1 MLIWVCFT
9 VGERKKKEREREVTD
24 NMEREEIADNK
35 ETERVEK
42 EEKWKEKSYVFK
54 FCINC
59 RLKL

>member
-1 MLIWVCFT
+1 VFR
-9 VGERKKKEREREVTD
+9 GGREKEKEREREVTD
-24 NMEREEIADNK
+24 NMEREEITDNK
-35 ETERVEK
+35 EIERVEK

>member
-1 MLIWVCFT
+1 MGVFR
-9 VGERKKKEREREVTD
+9 GGREKEKEREREVTD
-24 NMEREEIADNK
+24 NMEREEITDNK
-35 ETERVEK
+35 EIERVEK

>member
-1 MLIWVCFT
+1 

-42 EEKWKEKSYVFK
+42 EEKRKEKSYVFK